1 MSRPDNV
8 HDWLELGKSALNQGD
23 WFQAVI
29 CFQNALNLNPQHPDG
44 WSYLGS
50 SLQKVGRYGEAI
62 IANQNAQKLL
72 QNPKLPLQPPP
83 IDPIVPN
90 SNGNVPDVDLA
101 DYAIKQG
108 VVWAQKGEY
117 KLAHESFQRALSL
130 NANTSQ
136 VWCYMGVT
144 QAALQQYDTAIASFD
159 KALAIDPQD
168 YQALRNRGAILANFF
183 NRPQEALDNFN
194 KALAIQPED
203 AGAWCNRG
211 ILLIKQGQYA
221 RAVVD
226 LNRALQ
232 LHPNYPE
239 AYLYRGAAKNYLQQ
253 YHSALADFD
262 TVLKQEPMMAEAWVG
277 KGCALAALAR
287 YPEAITHFDRALAI
301 HPTLADG
308 WYHRGDAQ
316 CRSKD
321 YIGAIAS
328 FSKALDHNPSHEKAL
343 VRRGD
348 ARTQIHDFANA
359 FTDYDQALRLRS
371 DAIELWFKKA
381 ESLRNQQLYAEAIAC
396 YDQVL
401 SLTQG
406 QSWEAW
412 RSKAHCQ
419 QDIQGHET
427 AIATLN
433 QGLEKLQ
440 VSEADAKDPYGCGR
454 LLHSKGQIQTHAGYH
469 LSEPIPQWLEAREN
483 FLQALQLFTYDNH
496 PEAYLEV
503 LVDLLKVTSHLGDPM
518 EIRQLVTQGSDAL
531 AQLLAQPHYSETDK
545 ITLEAK
551 FAGFQQL
558 QVDLLAQDYPTQAI
572 EVIEMQ
578 KDRCIGRTL
587 EGWNYV
593 TQAISDDWI
602 RSLLS
607 RNTAI
612 IYWHLSPVSLK
623 TFIFKVNQPP
633 YPVELAEWDSSSS
646 AITQYHTLET
656 WIQQW
661 RSGYREYCYSQQQ
674 AQTASW
680 WQNMEFMLFNWLRGI
695 LSIPKLCQEHLQD
708 IDNLIFIP
716 HRDLQLI
723 PLHALFPDRF
733 TITYLPNAQL
743 GLVANR
749 SFDHR
754 SSQLLCIEGH
764 TATAASQTKGQ
775 AFEPGRLKELEA
787 EAITDLYG
795 RVRSLRLSGGNC
807 TRNRVNAA
815 LTMKAD
821 VMHFAGQCTYDSEA
835 PWNTMLD
842 LTQQDTLSL
851 REIFKLDLSRY
862 QLVCLSASDAGLAAT
877 SLTDDYVG
885 LAHGFLQAGVRSIL
899 ISLWLVDE
907 LARTVFMIRFH
918 QLLKEGNLPAQALK
932 QTQNWVKTVTNAELV
947 IWFQSLLMQINV
959 VSPSCI
965 ETLNKTIEIAGNAR
979 DSAYPYAHPFYWAGF
994 IVVGRL

>member
-83 IDPIVPN
+83 IDPIVP
-90 SNGNVPDVDLA
+90 STNGNVPDVDLA
-101 DYAIKQG
+101 DYAVKQG

-168 YQALRNRGAILANFF
+168 HQALRNRGAILANFF
-183 NRPQEALDNFN
+183 DRSEEALDNFN

-232 LHPNYPE
+232 IYPNYPE

-253 YHSALADFD
+253 YHAALTDFD

-277 KGCALAALAR
+277 KGCALSALAR

-308 WYHRGDAQ
+308 WYHRGDSQ
-316 CRSKD
+316 FHTKD
-321 YIGAIAS
+321 YVSAIAS
-328 FSKALDHNPSHEKAL
+328 FSKALEYSPTHEKAL

-348 ARTQIHDFANA
+348 VRSQIYDFANA
-359 FTDYDQALRLRS
+359 FTDYDQAVRNRS

-381 ESLRNQQLYAEAIAC
+381 ESLRNQQLYEEAIAC
-396 YDQVL
+396 HDQVL

-412 RSKAHCQ
+412 RSKAYCQ
-419 QDIQGHET
+419 QETQGHEI

-440 VSEADAKDPYGCGR
+440 VAEADTKDPYGCGR

-469 LSEPIPQWLEAREN
+469 QSEPIPGWLEAREN
-483 FLQALQLFTYDNH
+483 FLQALQFLTDQAY
-496 PEAYLEV
+496 PEAHLEV
-503 LVDLLKVTSHLGDPM
+503 LLDLLKVTSHLGDPL
-518 EIRQLVTQGSDAL
+518 EIRQLVSQGSEGL
-531 AQLLAQPHYSETDK
+531 TQLLTQPGHSEIEK
-545 ITLEAK
+545 IRLEEK
-551 FAGFQQL
+551 FAGFQQI
-558 QVDLLAQDYPTQAI
+558 QVDLLTQDYPTQAL
-572 EVIEMQ
+572 EVLEMQ

-587 EGWNYV
+587 EGWDY
-593 TQAISDDWI
+593 TTHAISDDWI

-607 RNTAI
+607 KNTAI
-612 IYWHLSPVSLK
+612 IYWHLSPVALK

-633 YPVELAEWDSSSS
+633 YPVELTEWDGTTS
-646 AITQYHTLET
+646 AVTQYHTLET
-656 WIQQW
+656 WIEQW
-661 RSGYREYCYSQQQ
+661 RSGYREYYYSQQQ

-743 GLVANR
+743 GLVA
-749 SFDHR
+749 SKQFDHR
-754 SSQLLCIEGH
+754 SSQLLCIEGYTPM
-764 TATAASQTKGQ
+764 TARDAEQVLN
-775 AFEPGRLKELEA
+775 PVRLKELEA

-795 RVRSLRLSGGNC
+795 RVRSLRLSGENC

-821 VMHFAGQCTYDSEA
+821 VIHFAGHCPYDSAA
-835 PWNTMLD
+835 PSNTMLK
-842 LTQQDTLSL
+842 LTQHESLSL
-851 REIFKLDLSRY
+851 KEICKLDLSRY
-862 QLVCLSASDAGLAAT
+862 QLICLSASDAGLAAD
-877 SLTDDYVG
+877 SIADDYVG
-885 LAHGFLQAGVRSIL
+885 LVHGFLQAGVRSVL
-899 ISLWLVDE
+899 MSLWLVDE

-918 QLLKEGNLPAQALK
+918 QILKDGNPPAQALK
-932 QTQNWVKTVTNAELV
+932 QTQHWVKTVTNAELG
-947 IWFQSLLMQINV
+947 IWYQSLLMQVNV
-959 VSPSCI
+959 TSNSCL
-965 ETLNKTIEIAGNAR
+965 ETLNKAIEVAGNAR
-979 DSAYPYAHPFYWAGF
+979 DSAYPYAHPFYWAGY
-994 IVVGRL
+994 IISGRL